1 MESSV
6 QVVLGDD
13 IKAAYSNDS
22 QALES
27 LANDLA
33 PALRRLSL
41 SFIGRN
47 VRGAEKLRMEITTPK
62 E

>member
-6 QVVLGDD
+6 KVISGDY
-13 IKAAYSNDS
+13 IKSAYAEDS

-27 LANDLA
+27 LMNDLA

-47 VRGAEKLRMEITTPK
+47 VRGAEKLRMEITTTK

>member
-33 PALRRLSL
+33 PALRRLSQRL
-41 SFIGRN
+41 IGRD
-47 VRGAEKLRMEITTPK
+47 VRGAEKLRIQIITTK